1 LSSQPADEFC
11 FSLSHVSQTF
21 RSSLIAYALIALGL
35 QANDPAA
42 ARDHQDSSQK
52 HDGIQIVTRPDQP
65 FVERRDGQQ
74 LVNFDLLIANVGT
87 KTYNLVSIKLQVF
100 DRNDRLEIEREL
112 NENGKP
118 PALDIIGERLLRPGE
133 ILDVFQPFY
142 SFDMAVDVSQMHF
155 EFLLMEQGHA
165 APPAAITAEELVSVD
180 VRPRQY
186 YPAAFSLPLH
196 GLVLVHDGH
205 DFYSHHRRY
214 NLVTRYTA
222 DPGSALSANLYAYD
236 LMTTTSAGL
245 LFKGDPG
252 RKESWLSYGKPIFA
266 PADGLVIEAVAHL
279 PENTFTATGEAESPA
294 LEVAKDPMGFGNHV
308 KIQHADG
315 RVSWLLHMQPNS
327 IQVRVGDHVRAGQ
340 LIGRVGFSG
349 DSLFPHLHYNVTD
362 SPQYPSQG
370 VPSYF
375 QQFVRIL
382 GNRRIPVS
390 IGQIDTG
397 DLVESGTK

>member
-1 LSSQPADEFC
+1 
-11 FSLSHVSQTF
+11 VSQTF

-165 APPAAITAEELVSVD
+165 AQPAAITAEELVSVD

-252 RKESWLSYGKPIFA
+252 RKESWLSYGKPTSNPSRNPPRKLSSIFLA
-266 PADGLVIEAVAHL
+266 
-279 PENTFTATGEAESPA
+279 
-294 LEVAKDPMGFGNHV
+294 
-308 KIQHADG
+308 
-315 RVSWLLHMQPNS
+315 NS
-327 IQVRVGDHVRAGQ
+327 SDNY
-340 LIGRVGFSG
+340 LKYN
-349 DSLFPHLHYNVTD
+349 SL
-362 SPQYPSQG
+362 
-370 VPSYF
+370 
-375 QQFVRIL
+375 R
-382 GNRRIPVS
+382 
-390 IGQIDTG
+390 
-397 DLVESGTK
+397 